1 MPGNSKIM
9 HCGILLNMVIERVSS
24 YNATD
29 KMTIYETPLTS
40 MFEFGGSGF
49 GVEESIF
56 ILELWVLAFCH
67 WCFVPRSRE
76 NDGTIDTAVK

>member
-24 YNATD
+24 YNVTH
-29 KMTIYETPLTS
+29 KKSMYETPLTS
-40 MFEFGGSGF
+40 VFEFWGF
-49 GVEESIF
+49 GVEESIVT
-56 ILELWVLAFCH
+56 LEFWLLAFCH

-76 NDGTIDTAVK
+76 SNGTINIAVK